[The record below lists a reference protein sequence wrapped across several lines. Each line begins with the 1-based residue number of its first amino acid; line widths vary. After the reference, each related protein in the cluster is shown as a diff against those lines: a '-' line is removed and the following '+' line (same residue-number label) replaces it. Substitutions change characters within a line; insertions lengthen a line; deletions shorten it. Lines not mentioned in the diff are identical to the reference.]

1 MSTNT
6 NINYDFTSRVE
17 QLQASYYKD
26 TKKAT
31 FFKKQQKEECA
42 SLVCNNIG
50 IDQMLQ
56 HTVFNVPN
64 TNKVYFDYTVFKM
77 YATTENSHFIIS
89 RVLDLFQESIT
100 KYGKFEAH
108 LNLATFTISAFER
121 YKPIISYF
129 CDECMRINTNY
140 QEDMAA
146 FYIYNTPNMIDLLS
160 SAARPFMDDVIRKK
174 VVLYNKKE
182 SEKLISELLSK

>member
-1 MSTNT
+1 MDSNT
-6 NINYDFTSRVE
+6 NSHDFLAKVE
-17 QLQASYYKD
+17 QLQANYYQE

-42 SLVCNNIG
+42 MLVSKNID
-50 IDQMLQ
+50 IEQMLQ
-56 HTVFNVPN
+56 HTVFNIPN
-64 TNKVYFDYTVFKM
+64 TNRVYFDYTVFKM
-77 YATTENSHFIIS
+77 YATTDNSHFIIS
-89 RVLDLFQESIT
+89 RVLDLFQESIA

-129 CDECMRINTNY
+129 CDECMRFNTNY

-146 FYIYNTPNMIDLLS
+146 FYIYNTPAMIDLLS
-160 SAARPFMDDVIRKK
+160 AASRPFMDDAIRKK

-182 SEKLISELLSK
+182 SEKLISALLSN

>member
-1 MSTNT
+1 MNSTSNA
-6 NINYDFTSRVE
+6 NDFLAKVE
-17 QLQASYYKD
+17 QLQANYYQD

-31 FFKKQQKEECA
+31 FFKKKQKEECA
-42 SLVCNNIG
+42 KAVCNNIG
-50 IDQMLQ
+50 IEQMLQ

-77 YATTENSHFIIS
+77 YATTANSHFIIS

-100 KYGKFEAH
+100 KYGNFEAH

-140 QEDMAA
+140 QQDMAV
-146 FYIYNTPNMIDLLS
+146 FYIYNTPSMIDLLS
-160 SAARPFMDDVIRKK
+160 AASRPFMDDAIRKK
-174 VVLYNKKE
+174 VVLYNKGE
-182 SEKLISELLSK
+182 SEKLISELFSK